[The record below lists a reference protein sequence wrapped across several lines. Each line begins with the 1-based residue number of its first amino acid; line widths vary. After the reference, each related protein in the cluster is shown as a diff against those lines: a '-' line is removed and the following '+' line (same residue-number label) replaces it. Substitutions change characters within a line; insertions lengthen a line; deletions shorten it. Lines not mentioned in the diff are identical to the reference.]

1 MNFTQSIHKSPDKH
15 KKILNN
21 KIIPNLVSR
30 VQNLFNKNKK
40 SDKMVMPS
48 IFFRNKKN
56 INRNFSAHKIE
67 KYILF
72 GDKYNKPKFRLV
84 SSLPIKNGIWK
95 NYSIENFKANNSSNK
110 NNNFLNILG
119 NNEFK
124 GNRLS
129 TAKKEKEIKCP
140 IRAFSSY
147 HIKNNE
153 GKGNKIEPKN
163 LFNEIKN
170 NYQINAFKFQKNM
183 IKVSSK
189 KKISEWLKENKNNKI
204 IKFKLKQYNIEET
217 NKNNKKKE
225 SQDKGKNIKEEEKEK
240 INIRK
245 DKKEEREKKIKI
257 EKEEK
262 KKKEEERKK
271 REEEEKK
278 KKEEERKRREDEEKK
293 KKEEERKRREE
304 EEKKKKEE
312 ERKRREEEEKR
323 RKKEEEEKK
332 RKEEEKE
339 KRRKKEE
346 EEKKRKEDEEKQK
359 GNIAKEVLKK
369 DKKSPKKSNS
379 IFDTT
384 LCDEVVSSLP
394 KREKTTLN
402 NFKKI
407 IKLKTENLSEKER
420 AFVLF
425 KWIGQNVDYDLK
437 NKNLG
442 KSVDC
447 SKEGVFK
454 SGKTV
459 CSGFANLYQDIAL
472 YLDLNVVCIHCYAK
486 GAGYIPGEK
495 ITALSTN
502 HEYNAINL
510 DGKWYPIDATWGAG
524 HSIGNKYI
532 REFNKFYFLA
542 DPELLIKTHFPSD
555 EKWQLTE
562 KTYKLSEFEK
572 WPKVYSEFFQY
583 GFRHF
588 YPEEGYFELNNTNSS
603 KIIVFGENM
612 KKKGVMCSIYLL
624 GDNNKEKEIDKKLSF
639 INFFDN
645 KIEISCSFNKKGK
658 YLVHL
663 LGNEG
668 DSAIHTSIISYTIK
682 VANDS
687 KNIMTYPEIYQGH
700 ELINIIQPL
709 NGRLKSGEKVKFKMI
724 SDIEKILIRG
734 DGIDETLVKNEEGFF
749 EKDIIIKGKPGG
761 KISVMQKFGLILSTY
776 YIYNIV

>member
-1 MNFTQSIHKSPDKH
+1 MNFRQRIHKSQDKH
-15 KKILNN
+15 KKIINI
-21 KIIPNLVSR
+21 KIIPNLISR
-30 VQNLFNKNKK
+30 VQNLFNKNQK
-40 SDKMVMPS
+40 SDKMIMPS
-48 IFFRNKKN
+48 ISLVNKKN
-56 INRNFSAHKIE
+56 INRNFSANKIE
-67 KYILF
+67 KYVLF

-84 SSLPIKNGIWK
+84 SALPNKNGIRK

-110 NNNFLNILG
+110 YNNFLKFLR

-124 GNRLS
+124 GNRLT

-140 IRAFSSY
+140 IRPFSSY
-147 HIKNNE
+147 HKKINEEKKNI
-153 GKGNKIEPKN
+153 IEPKN
-163 LFNEIKN
+163 LFNKLKN
-170 NYQINAFKFQKNM
+170 NYQINAFPFQKNRNR
-183 IKVSSK
+183 ISSE
-189 KKISEWLKENKNNKI
+189 KKIIESLKENKNNKKT
-204 IKFKLKQYNIEET
+204 KFILKQYNIDET
-217 NKNNKKKE
+217 NSNNKKKE
-225 SQDKGKNIKEEEKEK
+225 TKDKEKNIKEEEKEK
-240 INIRK
+240 ISIRK
-245 DKKEEREKKIKI
+245 DKKEEREKKIRI
-257 EKEEK
+257 EKEEKKRREEEEKKRIEKEEKKKKEKERKRREDEEK

-278 KKEEERKRREDEEKK
+278 RKEEEK
-293 KKEEERKRREE
+293 
-304 EEKKKKEE
+304 
-312 ERKRREEEEKR
+312 
-323 RKKEEEEKK
+323 EKK
-332 RKEEEKE
+332 RKEEEK
-339 KRRKKEE
+339 
-346 EEKKRKEDEEKQK
+346 EKKRKEDEEKQK
-359 GNIAKEVLKK
+359 GNLAKDVLKT

-402 NFKKI
+402 DFKKI

-420 AFVLF
+420 AFILF
-425 KWIGQNVDYDLK
+425 KWIGENVDYDLK
-437 NKNLG
+437 NYNLG
-442 KSVDC
+442 KRVDC

-472 YLDLNVVCIHCYAK
+472 YLDLNVVCIPCYAK

-572 WPKVYSEFFQY
+572 WPQVHSQFYQY
-583 GFRHF
+583 GFKHF

-603 KIIVFGENM
+603 KFIVFGENM
-612 KKKGVMCSIYLL
+612 KKKSVMCSICLL
-624 GDNNKEKEIDKKLSF
+624 GDNNKEKKIDEKISF
-639 INFFDN
+639 VNFFDD
-645 KIEISCSFNKKGK
+645 KIEISCWFNKKGK

-663 LGNEG
+663 LGNKG
-668 DSAIHTSIISYTIK
+668 DSAIHTSIISYTVK
-682 VANDS
+682 VAKDS
-687 KNIMTYPEIYQGH
+687 KNVMTFPETYQGH

-709 NGRLKSGEKVKFKMI
+709 NGCLKSGEKVKFKMI
-724 SDIEKILIRG
+724 SDIKEILIRG
-734 DGIDETLVKNEEGFF
+734 DGIDETLVKNKEGFF

-761 KISVMQKFGLILSTY
+761 KIKIMQSFGLLLSTY